1 MSYFFP
7 KNSNNW
13 TVGTQDQYDVIQ
25 TRNIDV
31 STENTIKLAKQPI
44 VLYTNTQDSDF
55 GNVKA
60 IVNDYIVTTGN
71 VFKLDPTVGTM
82 TEQTTTSMPDI
93 GIASDAVYY
102 LGEMVVSSSQTSG
115 TDSVVG
121 YNGSSWTSRV
131 TGLTNTLP
139 HPMAVFENFRTL
151 CIGNGNVVWQTTA
164 AGYSQDSSNT
174 LTLPAE
180 YTVTWLRW
188 RNGNMYIGT
197 RNTTGGS
204 ARLFVWNGVG
214 TSTGVGWSISCDW
227 IYSGVDF
234 ANSIVVLTSAGQL
247 LRFNGGGFDEIAHL
261 PVYETDYSWSKAN
274 AAAQSTLG
282 RCDNRGMIA
291 YGDILYLNIDGSV
304 QGNPDITFLHN
315 QPSGLWVFNPS
326 VGLYHYSGYAYTQF
340 TTHTITDLN
349 SSILTIGT
357 HTLKTGD
364 QIRASS
370 VSNITGLSNNRD
382 YYVIEDMPTT
392 IKLARSAADAQAW
405 RHITLS
411 GTPSGDTL
419 KSNGNNY
426 GATSTLVPGAVAR
439 ITNTN
444 QFTQF
449 FGSTIL
455 FSGAC
460 QNNADTT
467 IKTLM
472 APGTGRNRGYIVTSI
487 ADSINIAS
495 YASIKEFFQK
505 LFLETRNILQ
515 ETDSIVIKYR
525 TRKKYGLPTP
535 TRYTGTAT
543 WTSDTVFTIDS
554 TKQDI
559 KSISVG
565 DEIEVI
571 EGSGSGC
578 TAHITAIDTSTN
590 TYSVT
595 IDEAIPGVSASD
607 TAQIIVDNW
616 KKLKTV
622 TNDIETIADEFAE
635 TLFDNISS
643 SKIQLKLEMR
653 GRSVGIKKAILLTK
667 TDKSLD

>member
-1 MSYFFP
+1 M
-7 KNSNNW
+7 
-13 TVGTQDQYDVIQ
+13 
-25 TRNIDV
+25 
-31 STENTIKLAKQPI
+31 
-44 VLYTNTQDSDF
+44 
-55 GNVKA
+55 
-60 IVNDYIVTTGN
+60 
-71 VFKLDPTVGTM
+71 
-82 TEQTTTSMPDI
+82 
-93 GIASDAVYY
+93 
-102 LGEMVVSSSQTSG
+102 
-115 TDSVVG
+115 
-121 YNGSSWTSRV
+121 
-131 TGLTNTLP
+131 
-139 HPMAVFENFRTL
+139 
-151 CIGNGNVVWQTTA
+151 
-164 AGYSQDSSNT
+164 
-174 LTLPAE
+174 
-180 YTVTWLRW
+180 
-188 RNGNMYIGT
+188 
-197 RNTTGGS
+197 
-204 ARLFVWNGVG
+204 
-214 TSTGVGWSISCDW
+214 
-227 IYSGVDF
+227 
-234 ANSIVVLTSAGQL
+234 
-247 LRFNGGGFDEIAHL
+247 
-261 PVYETDYSWSKAN
+261 
-274 AAAQSTLG
+274 
-282 RCDNRGMIA
+282 
-291 YGDILYLNIDGSV
+291 
-304 QGNPDITFLHN
+304 
-315 QPSGLWVFNPS
+315 
-326 VGLYHYSGYAYTQF
+326 
-340 TTHTITDLN
+340 
-349 SSILTIGT
+349 
-357 HTLKTGD
+357 
-364 QIRASS
+364 
-370 VSNITGLSNNRD
+370 
-382 YYVIEDMPTT
+382 
-392 IKLARSAADAQAW
+392 ARSAADAQAG

-472 APGTGRNRGYIVTSI
+472 APGTGRNSGYIVTSI

-535 TRYTGTAT
+535 TRYTGTAI

>member
-164 AGYSQDSSNT
+164 TGYSQDSSNT

-214 TSTGVGWSISCDW
+214 TSTGVGWSIP
-227 IYSGVDF
+227 
-234 ANSIVVLTSAGQL
+234 L
-247 LRFNGGGFDEIAHL
+247 LRIRIHA
-261 PVYETDYSWSKAN
+261 V
-274 AAAQSTLG
+274 
-282 RCDNRGMIA
+282 
-291 YGDILYLNIDGSV
+291 
-304 QGNPDITFLHN
+304 
-315 QPSGLWVFNPS
+315 
-326 VGLYHYSGYAYTQF
+326 HY
-340 TTHTITDLN
+340 TH
-349 SSILTIGT
+349 
-357 HTLKTGD
+357 
-364 QIRASS
+364 
-370 VSNITGLSNNRD
+370 
-382 YYVIEDMPTT
+382 YY
-392 IKLARSAADAQAW
+392 
-405 RHITLS
+405 
-411 GTPSGDTL
+411 
-419 KSNGNNY
+419 
-426 GATSTLVPGAVAR
+426 
-439 ITNTN
+439 
-444 QFTQF
+444 
-449 FGSTIL
+449 
-455 FSGAC
+455 
-460 QNNADTT
+460 
-467 IKTLM
+467 
-472 APGTGRNRGYIVTSI
+472 
-487 ADSINIAS
+487 
-495 YASIKEFFQK
+495 
-505 LFLETRNILQ
+505 
-515 ETDSIVIKYR
+515 
-525 TRKKYGLPTP
+525 
-535 TRYTGTAT
+535 
-543 WTSDTVFTIDS
+543 
-554 TKQDI
+554 
-559 KSISVG
+559 
-565 DEIEVI
+565 
-571 EGSGSGC
+571 
-578 TAHITAIDTSTN
+578 
-590 TYSVT
+590 
-595 IDEAIPGVSASD
+595 
-607 TAQIIVDNW
+607 
-616 KKLKTV
+616 
-622 TNDIETIADEFAE
+622 
-635 TLFDNISS
+635 
-643 SKIQLKLEMR
+643 
-653 GRSVGIKKAILLTK
+653 
-667 TDKSLD
+667 